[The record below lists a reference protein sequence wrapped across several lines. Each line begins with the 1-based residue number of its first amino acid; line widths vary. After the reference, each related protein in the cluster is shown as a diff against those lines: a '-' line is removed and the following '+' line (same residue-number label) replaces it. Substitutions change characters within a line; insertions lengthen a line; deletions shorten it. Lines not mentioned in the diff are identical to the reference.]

1 VSELRTVL
9 LSGPGLSKGPRR
21 APAGVSRAR
30 NPLPPWM
37 LGGQPARWRQPTGPV
52 SLIWPVSCGCHTQS
66 RADDRSDR
74 SIKTLMGRGGM
85 MITDATGRAGT
96 LSRVR
101 LGLIIGSWTFVL
113 LGFALMYGA

>member
-1 VSELRTVL
+1 
-9 LSGPGLSKGPRR
+9 
-21 APAGVSRAR
+21 
-30 NPLPPWM
+30 M
-37 LGGQPARWRQPTGPV
+37 LGVQPAPQNQRAGPE
-52 SLIWPVSCGCHTQS
+52 SLTWPVSCSNHVQS

-74 SIKTLMGRGGM
+74 SIKTLMGRGGK